1 MTWSPRALRA
11 LAMLLGALLL
21 VVGYWWW
28 QGRARPVV
36 TVPDPVTTVSAPASS
51 VPLGEVTVHVR
62 GRIARP
68 GVVTLPAGSRVVDAI
83 EAAGGVK
90 AGASIGALNLARLLV
105 DGEQVAVGVR
115 GEKGDPSGIPAGVT
129 DAGSSG
135 GPAGGP
141 SGGGALLDLNAATA
155 SELEELPGIGPVLAE
170 RIVQWREDNG
180 RFTDVEVL
188 GEVSGIGDA
197 LMAQLRPLVRV
208 G

>member
-1 MTWSPRALRA
+1 
-11 LAMLLGALLL
+11 MLLGALLL

-36 TVPDPVTTVSAPASS
+36 TVPDPVATVSAPASS
-51 VPLGEVTVHVR
+51 APLGEVTVHVR
-62 GRIARP
+62 GRVARP

-83 EAAGGVK
+83 EAAGGVR

-105 DGEQVAVGVR
+105 DGEQVAVGV
-115 GEKGDPSGIPAGVT
+115 KGAQGGPSGVPEGGT
-129 DAGSSG
+129 DAGSTGGSSG
-135 GPAGGP
+135 GD
-141 SGGGALLDLNAATA
+141 ALVDLNAATA

>member
-135 GPAGGP
+135 GPEGGP

>member
-1 MTWSPRALRA
+1 
-11 LAMLLGALLL
+11 MLLGALLL

-36 TVPDPVTTVSAPASS
+36 TVPDPVATVSASASS
-51 VPLGEVTVHVR
+51 APLGEVTVHVR
-62 GRIARP
+62 GRVSRP

-105 DGEQVAVGVR
+105 DGEQVAVGV
-115 GEKGDPSGIPAGVT
+115 KGAQDDPSDGP
-129 DAGSSG
+129 SSG
-135 GPAGGP
+135 TGGDSSDGP
-141 SGGGALLDLNAATA
+141 SEGGGLVDLNAATA

>member
-36 TVPDPVTTVSAPASS
+36 TLPEPGPAVSASPAAD
-51 VPLGEVTVHVR
+51 VALGEVTVHVR
-62 GRIARP
+62 GRVRRP
-68 GVVTLPAGSRVVDAI
+68 GVITLPSGSRVVDAI
-83 EAAGGVK
+83 EAAGGLRP
-90 AGASIGALNLARLLV
+90 GASSGDLNLARLLV

-115 GEKGDPSGIPAGVT
+115 MDREVPAA
-129 DAGSSG
+129 DG
-135 GPAGGP
+135 GPAAGGP
-141 SGGGALLDLNAATA
+141 VGSGEGPVLVDLNSASAA
-155 SELEELPGIGPVLAE
+155 ELEALPGIGPVLAQ
-170 RIVQWREDNG
+170 RIVQWRTDNG
-180 RFTDVEVL
+180 PFPDVEIL

-208 G
+208 R

>member
-62 GRIARP
+62 GRIPRP

-115 GEKGDPSGIPAGVT
+115 GEKGDPSGIPAGGT

-135 GPAGGP
+135 GPEGGP

>member
-141 SGGGALLDLNAATA
+141 SGGSALVDLNAATA

>member
-36 TVPDPVTTVSAPASS
+36 TVPDPVATASASASS
-51 VPLGEVTVHVR
+51 APLGEVTVHVR
-62 GRIARP
+62 GRVVRP

-105 DGEQVAVGVR
+105 DGEQVAVGV
-115 GEKGDPSGIPAGVT
+115 KGAQDDPSGVPSSGT
-129 DAGSSG
+129 GGDSSG
-135 GPAGGP
+135 GPSG
-141 SGGGALLDLNAATA
+141 SGGLVDLNAATA
-155 SELEELPGIGPVLAE
+155 SELEDLPGIGPVLAD